1 MPNTKKLLD
10 VAAIFGET
18 GYRVKVRTGEK
29 SADEKHIARH
39 FAVDVEAWNAEFL
52 AWVFDAGI
60 RRLIGEKLNGYECEG
75 GAKLAKAREV
85 FAQADDGL
93 MPSIFTAADTVKRR
107 SGVTLNELDIAV
119 VNAGIAYLTEKLQ
132 AKAVKQGLKGTG
144 KKGNIIGADLRQIAG
159 EGPAGKLFTD
169 KGDFHPLRVIAFMYE
184 KVPTVYDAV
193 CDTFKPL
200 ALEIE
205 L

>member
-1 MPNTKKLLD
+1 MPNTKQLID

-18 GYRVKVRTGEK
+18 GYSVKVRNGDKT
-29 SADEKHIARH
+29 ADDKHIVRY

-60 RRLIGEKLNGYECEG
+60 RRLIGEKLNGFECEG
-75 GAKLAKAREV
+75 GAKLAKARDV
-85 FAQADDGL
+85 FAQADQGL
-93 MPSIFTAADTVKRR
+93 MPSIFTAADKVKRR

-119 VNAGIAYLTEKLQ
+119 VNAGIVYLTEKLH
-132 AKAVKQGLKGTG
+132 AKAAKKGLKGTG
-144 KKGNIIGADLRQIAG
+144 KKGNYIGADLRRIAG
-159 EGPAGKLFTD
+159 EGPAGELFTD
-169 KGDFHPLRVIAFMYE
+169 KGDFHPLRVIAFMFN

-193 CDTFKPL
+193 CDSFKPL